1 VGSEPY
7 GCGCNLSRLLSCSLP
22 RDKAT
27 DADFA
32 EIAHLPD
39 GGMLQPEFPMKLP
52 PRQPQETGRATADEG
67 TAPAKNKAPFESGA
81 AVLGTRTHLP
91 TQNAAASSY
100 FPVLPV
106 LRVGAP
112 SRRPTTC
119 RPPLAGEAGSWL
131 SSPAVLCL
139 NSARLAAGTQIS

>member
-1 VGSEPY
+1 MLCSTAFGRLGNERDDWALLAVTSATRGSPAPGCCCLGPRIATDVEFLSVPWEGPASGLHAVLAASANFCRDRCLRCGSEPY

-52 PRQPQETGRATADEG
+52 PRQPQETGAERQQMK
-67 TAPAKNKAPFESGA
+67 P
-81 AVLGTRTHLP
+81 LP
-91 TQNAAASSY
+91 
-100 FPVLPV
+100 
-106 LRVGAP
+106 LR
-112 SRRPTTC
+112 
-119 RPPLAGEAGSWL
+119 
-131 SSPAVLCL
+131 
-139 NSARLAAGTQIS
+139 